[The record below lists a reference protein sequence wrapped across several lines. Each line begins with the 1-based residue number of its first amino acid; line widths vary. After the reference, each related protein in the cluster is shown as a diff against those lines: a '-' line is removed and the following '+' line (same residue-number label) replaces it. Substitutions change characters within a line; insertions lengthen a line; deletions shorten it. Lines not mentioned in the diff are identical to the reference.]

1 MPQRLLRLS
10 RNFPGEVSEM
20 ANCRKICVYRQFC
33 AEKFPDYAGGE
44 NGERPHVSCPM
55 AWKIE
60 DILMD
65 AEDIRKEQEIE
76 DELPFDEEDYDGPEV
91 EGL

>member
-1 MPQRLLRLS
+1 
-10 RNFPGEVSEM
+10 M

-33 AEKFPDYAGGE
+33 EAKFPEYSGGE
-44 NGERPHVSCPM
+44 NGDRPHVDCPM

-65 AEDIRKEQEIE
+65 ATEAE
-76 DELPFDEEDYDGPEV
+76 ELIPFADEDYDGPEV
-91 EGL
+91 EDL

>member
-1 MPQRLLRLS
+1 
-10 RNFPGEVSEM
+10 M

-33 AEKFPDYAGGE
+33 EKTFPEYAGGE
-44 NGERPHVSCPM
+44 HGERPHVECPM

-65 AEDIRKEQEIE
+65 V
-76 DELPFDEEDYDGPEV
+76 PFCDEDYDGPEV
-91 EGL
+91 EEL

>member
-1 MPQRLLRLS
+1 MRLS
-10 RNFPGEVSEM
+10 RSFPGEVSEM

-33 AEKFPDYAGGE
+33 EKKYPDYHGGE
-44 NGERPHVSCPM
+44 NGERPHVECPM

-65 AEDIRKEQEIE
+65 AEPEIE
-76 DELPFDEEDYDGPEV
+76 DELPFDDEDYDGPEV
-91 EGL
+91 EEL

>member
-1 MPQRLLRLS
+1 MHLPLS
-10 RNFPGEVSEM
+10 EWLTSFPGEVSEM

-33 AEKFPDYAGGE
+33 EKKYPDYHGGE
-44 NGERPHVSCPM
+44 NGERPHVECPM

-65 AEDIRKEQEIE
+65 AQDIA
-76 DELPFDEEDYDGPEV
+76 DETIPFTDDYDGPEV
-91 EGL
+91 EEL